1 MRGRRRSFTAFSL
14 RKRVAWALIPP
25 VLILLGVNAFW
36 FYTGAIDAANRA
48 YDRSLATS
56 LKNIAESIHATGGHI
71 TVNIPYSALD
81 IFEEGVQERVFYAII
96 GPQGD
101 IITGYDDLPFHGLK
115 GSGEEPKIV
124 DTVFREQP
132 IRLAALSKR
141 LYDPELAGGDS
152 VTVLFA
158 ETTEARTRLA
168 FSLFI
173 DSLRPQLL
181 LLSAGLILVL
191 LVLRSAFR
199 PLLDLRDTIRQRKD
213 EDLTPV
219 SETNVPNELLPL
231 VDAINYHMSRLDRLL
246 QSRRR
251 FLADAA
257 HQIRTPLTVLGTQAE
272 YGLRQNDAE
281 EMRRTFGSMVD
292 TIRSTRRMA
301 NQMLTLARAEPANGL
316 IQDFSRLDFGELA
329 CDVTGE
335 LASLALKKNI
345 DLSFEGGGEPAF
357 VDGNPTMLR
366 EMVSNLVDN
375 ALRYTPENGHVMVQ
389 VQVAGNTVVLRVVDD
404 GPGIHESERAKVF
417 QRFYRVLGHGDS
429 GGSGLGLPIVQ
440 EICLAHRGGIVLGDG
455 LLGGLAG
462 GLRVEVTL
470 PAAED
475 VAVIEGGTETVL
487 PLGPD

>member
-1 MRGRRRSFTAFSL
+1 MKARRSFSSFSL

-25 VLILLGVNAFW
+25 VIILLLVNAFW
-36 FYTGAIDAANRA
+36 FYRGAIDAANRA
-48 YDRSLATS
+48 YDRSLAAS

-71 TVNIPYSALD
+71 TVDIPYSALE
-81 IFEEGVQERVFYAII
+81 IFEEGVQERVYYAII
-96 GPQGD
+96 GPRGKV
-101 IITGYDDLPFHGLK
+101 ITGYDDLPFHGLK

-168 FSLFI
+168 FSLFL

-181 LLSAGLILVL
+181 LILGGLFLVA
-191 LVLRSAFR
+191 LVLRNAFR
-199 PLLDLRDTIRQRKD
+199 PLLQLRDTIRQRKD

-219 SETNVPNELLPL
+219 SATNVPNELLPL
-231 VDAINYHMSRLDRLL
+231 VDAINYHMSRLARLL
-246 QSRRR
+246 QARRR

-272 YGLRQNDAE
+272 YGLRQDDPE
-281 EMRRTFGSMVD
+281 EMRRTFGSLID

-301 NQMLTLARAEPANGL
+301 NQMLTLARAEPANG
-316 IQDFSRLDFGELA
+316 QVQEVSRLDLGELA
-329 CDVTGE
+329 CDVAGE
-335 LASLALKKNI
+335 LASLALKKSI
-345 DLSFEGGGEPAF
+345 DLSFEGSPGPAV

-375 ALRYTPENGHVMVQ
+375 ALRYTPDNGHVNVEVQ
-389 VQVAGNTVVLRVVDD
+389 VSEGFVVLRVVDD
-404 GPGIHESERAKVF
+404 GPGIPESERERVF
-417 QRFYRVLGHGDS
+417 QRFYRILGRGDS
-429 GGSGLGLPIVQ
+429 GGSGLGLAIVR
-440 EICLAHRGGIVLGDG
+440 EICLAHKGRITLGDG
-455 LLGGLAG
+455 LGGGLK
-462 GLRVEVTL
+462 VEVTL
-470 PAAED
+470 PVVSD
-475 VAVIEGGTETVL
+475 
-487 PLGPD
+487 

>member
-1 MRGRRRSFTAFSL
+1 MKPRRRSFSSFSL

-25 VLILLGVNAFW
+25 VLILLLVNAFW

-48 YDRSLATS
+48 YDRSLAAS

-71 TVNIPYSALD
+71 TVDIPYSALD
-81 IFEEGVQERVFYAII
+81 IFEEGVQERVYYAII
-96 GPQGD
+96 GPD
-101 IITGYDDLPFHGLK
+101 DKVITGYDDLPFDGLK
-115 GSGEEPKIV
+115 GGGEEPKIV

-168 FSLFI
+168 FSLFL

-181 LLSAGLILVL
+181 LLSAGLFLVL
-191 LVLRSAFR
+191 LVLRNAFS
-199 PLLDLRDTIRQRKD
+199 PLLQLRDTIRQRKD

-219 SETNVPNELLPL
+219 SATNVPNELLPL

-246 QSRRR
+246 QARRR

-272 YGLRQNDAE
+272 YGLRQDDPE
-281 EMRRTFGSMVD
+281 EMHRTFGSLID

-301 NQMLTLARAEPANGL
+301 NQMLTLARAEPANGQ
-316 IQDFSRLDFGELA
+316 IQEFSRLDFGELA
-329 CDVTGE
+329 CDVAGE
-335 LASLALKKNI
+335 LASLALKKSI
-345 DLSFEGGGEPAF
+345 DLSFEGLPDPAF

-366 EMVSNLVDN
+366 EMVSNLIDN
-375 ALRYTPENGHVMVQ
+375 ALRYTPDNGHVNVEVLVSGRSVM
-389 VQVAGNTVVLRVVDD
+389 LRVADD
-404 GPGIHESERAKVF
+404 GPGIPESEREKVF
-417 QRFYRVLGHGDS
+417 QRFYRILGRGDS
-429 GGSGLGLPIVQ
+429 GGSGLGLAIVRQ
-440 EICLAHRGGIVLGDG
+440 ICLAHGGRITLGERQAGSG
-455 LLGGLAG
+455 LT
-462 GLRVEVTL
+462 VEVIL
-470 PAAED
+470 PLAAPAAS
-475 VAVIEGGTETVL
+475 G
-487 PLGPD
+487 